1 MATEAAPHPG
11 GIHDHDLCVADA
23 LASAEAICHSRGAR
37 LTAVR
42 RRVLELV
49 WSGHRPVGAYDV
61 LAALAPEGRPAAPP
75 TVYRALDF
83 LIEQGLI
90 HRIASLNAFVG
101 CAHPEAAHAGQF
113 LICLGCR
120 EVSEFDDPAITAD
133 VAARAASRGF
143 TVSAQNLEVTGLC
156 ARCRTGGADSAS

>member
-1 MATEAAPHPG
+1 MAIDAAPPASG
-11 GIHDHDLCVADA
+11 GHDHDVCVADA
-23 LASAEAICHSRGAR
+23 LAAAESICHSRGAR

-113 LICLGCR
+113 LICLACR
-120 EVSEFDDPAITAD
+120 EVSEFDDPAIAAD
-133 VAARAASRGF
+133 VAGRAAARGF
-143 TVSAQNLEVTGLC
+143 AVSAQNLEVTGLC
-156 ARCRTGGADSAS
+156 ARCRGGEARPAP